1 MQYVLDKGQQYN
13 WFDTTWIC
21 VLSAIS
27 LFCFVFFICWEW
39 ERKNPIA
46 DISVFKDIN
55 FTIGSILGAFIQV
68 VLYSTLMLLPAFL
81 QTLLGYSPTAS
92 GLSILPRSLSVAVML
107 LIIGKIA
114 DNVDNRILT
123 VIGLIIIGYGTFLFT
138 NINLSSSIENIMI
151 PNLVLGSGIAFTF
164 ISVSSISF
172 ATLPGNKIHDGAGL
186 GALIR
191 SVAGAFATSL
201 TATCVERHSQ
211 MHQYMLIHNLTPYS
225 LIFNNKLL
233 VLKNIFLLH
242 LPQYLAT
249 KCAYMRIY
257 QDLTMQS
264 RLFAY
269 FDTFSMLAFISFAI
283 IPMCLLFRI
292 NKKGRSY
299 LKKQYLW
306 FLRSLRHYK
315 KMNRIRRA
323 TH

>member
-1 MQYVLDKGQQYN
+1 
-13 WFDTTWIC
+13 
-21 VLSAIS
+21 
-27 LFCFVFFICWEW
+27 
-39 ERKNPIA
+39 
-46 DISVFKDIN
+46 
-55 FTIGSILGAFIQV
+55 
-68 VLYSTLMLLPAFL
+68 
-81 QTLLGYSPTAS
+81 
-92 GLSILPRSLSVAVML
+92 ML

-151 PNLVLGSGIAFTF
+151 PNLALGSGIAFTF

-225 LIFNNKLL
+225 LTFNNKLL

-315 KMNRIRRA
+315 KMNRIRSA